1 MATKRS
7 HYLFMLFMCNVTVSD
22 DNQILSQALVFS
34 VTMKWHP
41 FSAPPVRL
49 FNLTDCNELK
59 KFALT

>member
-1 MATKRS
+1 
-7 HYLFMLFMCNVTVSD
+7 MCNVIVSD

-49 FNLTDCNELK
+49 FNFTDGNELK